1 MASTIQ
7 PFASENGVSPE
18 ERRNSTEPAKIAQA
32 PAPKAAPKPN
42 SAELGLKAKQLEPFR
57 FVRDDVTIR
66 GVIDPDGASFLD
78 DAESGTSPNIRPALR
93 KRPSDQVLGEV
104 VQAVKAGN
112 RFIKENG
119 DQIKN
124 VLIAPQ
130 LSSAFVLLDGE
141 PVVLMQAQQ
150 GDVTGASMI
159 HEMGHAIFN
168 SLRRSRPDV
177 ARVICHIFLGLTAG
191 ANLNRPSEL
200 ARLPGI
206 RMVSFPEWSN
216 DPSIVDHPQGDADE
230 FWASS
235 LTGFF
240 INPTS
245 FRTSIDR
252 ATKEDPD
259 RVKKFGQDLLMF
271 LGSVQAEAL
280 KKVPFSKR
288 MLDLITES
296 NTPAAIDLLETVRKP
311 GRIQRGVDPKDL
323 VRLLMAL

>member
-1 MASTIQ
+1 MASSIQ
-7 PFASENGVSPE
+7 PFVSENGVSPE
-18 ERRNSTEPAKIAQA
+18 ERRNSTEPAKIAQL
-32 PAPKAAPKPN
+32 PLRRMPQSPIVR
-42 SAELGLKAKQLEPFR
+42 SLEFKAKRLEPFR
-57 FVRDDVTIR
+57 FVRDGVAIR

-78 DAESGTSPNIRPALR
+78 DAKSGTSPNIRPALR
-93 KRPSDQVLGEV
+93 QRPSDQVLGEV
-104 VQAVKAGN
+104 VQAVKTGN
-112 RFIKENG
+112 RFIKERG

-141 PVVLMQAQQ
+141 PVVLMKAQQ

-168 SLRRSRPDV
+168 SVRRSRPDL
-177 ARVICHIFLGLTAG
+177 ARVVCHIFLGLTAG
-191 ANLNRPSEL
+191 ADLNRPSEL

-235 LTGFF
+235 LTGFL

-245 FRTSIDR
+245 FRASIDR
-252 ATKEDPD
+252 ATKEDRA
-259 RVKKFGQDLLMF
+259 RVGKIWPRPAGVHRICSSRGTEEGAF
-271 LGSVQAEAL
+271 LQTHTGSHYREQHSCGYCIA
-280 KKVPFSKR
+280 
-288 MLDLITES
+288 
-296 NTPAAIDLLETVRKP
+296 
-311 GRIQRGVDPKDL
+311 RGG
-323 VRLLMAL
+323 A